1 MKKIFT
7 LAITLLIL
15 SSAAFSQS
23 FFANVS
29 FKTPFFNVSFGHR
42 YVETYSFTSYE
53 RDLQIAR
60 IRANYAEQVKE
71 VMNLQIGAAKK
82 VDLIQQLEKEKANK
96 IQNVNDR
103 FFDARN
109 KFNYNHYDRNFNW
122 IR

>member
-7 LAITLLIL
+7 LSLTLIIL

-23 FFANVS
+23 FISRVS
-29 FKTPFFNVSFGHR
+29 LRTPVFSISFGHR
-42 YVETYSFTSYE
+42 YLETYSFTGYE
-53 RDLQIAR
+53 REMQISR
-60 IRANYAEQVKE
+60 INANYNEQVRE
-71 VMNLQIGAAKK
+71 VMNLRIGAAKK
-82 VDLIQQLEKEKANK
+82 VDLIQQLQKERSNK

-103 FFDARN
+103 FFDYRN